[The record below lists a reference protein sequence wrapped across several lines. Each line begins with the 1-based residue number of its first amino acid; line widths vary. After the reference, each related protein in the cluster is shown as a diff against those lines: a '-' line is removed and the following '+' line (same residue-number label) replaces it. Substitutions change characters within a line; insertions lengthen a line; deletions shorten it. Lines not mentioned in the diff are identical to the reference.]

1 MLQQILMRNAA
12 VWLILYTI
20 LFCALPQTAM
30 AQRDIAQNYPAAAS
44 EKLVNG
50 IANVATGFIEL
61 PKTMILTSRHEGA
74 AYGLT
79 IGLVTGIMH
88 TLGRTVFGALD
99 AVTFFIP
106 TQPTVRPSYIW
117 QDFDKETTYG

>member
-1 MLQQILMRNAA
+1 MKTSITWA
-12 VWLILYTI
+12 VFLI
-20 LFCALPQTAM
+20 LFCIPPKTAM
-30 AQRDIAQNYPAAAS
+30 AQRDMSQSYPVAAS

-50 IANVATGFIEL
+50 VTNAVTGIIEL
-61 PKTMILTSRHEGA
+61 PKTVILTSRRDGV

-88 TLGRTVFGALD
+88 TIGRTVFGALD

-106 TQPTVRPSYIW
+106 TQPTVRPHYIW
-117 QDFDKETTYG
+117 QDFNKETIYG